1 MHRTLSCAK
10 VRIVQWNEKWGSFTY
25 IGKKNTLSQQLINF
39 FFHSGT
45 GHVAVGSIIEANNA
59 DIASVLG
66 AKMVLV
72 ANGGCGRS
80 FDELQLNYILC
91 QNKNLDIAGVII
103 NKVCSSKESHFFP

>member
-1 MHRTLSCAK
+1 
-10 VRIVQWNEKWGSFTY
+10 
-25 IGKKNTLSQQLINF
+25 
-39 FFHSGT
+39 
-45 GHVAVGSIIEANNA
+45 VAVGSIIEANNA